1 MVNWSKKMAQILHLF
16 LHACLPLGFWSSPS
30 PLNLGYPCGLLQ
42 PRECRDRKVCQCQ
55 PYASTG
61 LECFPLLSWTLPHL
75 ANSLGLVLWSTR
87 CQQSKSK
94 ATPDT
99 QPPDTLL
106 AEYKYTREASL
117 GQRSLTLMSNPTS
130 PTRTLVCMSK
140 TKCLLMQATDV
151 GGCFYAALSWD
162 YISDVAGTGI
172 SCLGWES
179 NSLCLDAVV

>member
-1 MVNWSKKMAQILHLF
+1 MAQILHLF
-16 LHACLPLGFWSSPS
+16 LHACPSLGVLKLSPS

-75 ANSLGLVLWSTR
+75 ANDLGLVWWSTR

-94 ATPDT
+94 AIPDI

-106 AEYKYTREASL
+106 AEHKYMREPSL
-117 GQRSLTLMSNPTS
+117 GQPSLTLMSNPTS
-130 PTRTLVCMSK
+130 PTHICMSK
-140 TKCLLMQATDV
+140 TKCLLMQATDA
-151 GGCFYAALSWD
+151 GGCFYTALSWH
-162 YISDVAGTGI
+162 
-172 SCLGWES
+172 
-179 NSLCLDAVV
+179 